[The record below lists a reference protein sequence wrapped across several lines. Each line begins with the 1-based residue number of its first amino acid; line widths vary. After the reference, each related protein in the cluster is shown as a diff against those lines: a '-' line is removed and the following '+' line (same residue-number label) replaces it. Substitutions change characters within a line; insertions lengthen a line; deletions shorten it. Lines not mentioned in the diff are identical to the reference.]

1 MVGCKDTISQAS
13 QLLFKWHL
21 ELSGEQT
28 KTAER
33 HIRADN
39 AFAIGRGVQL
49 PGEWLELCAPLPA
62 AATAG
67 RFTAMAAHEAA
78 KDASTGASLKLGDV
92 CTAVD
97 CRSASPSP
105 DPHSLVSVLVGSAV
119 AYVLSISSTVMRA
132 RDRGMSELTAPKG
145 R

>member
-1 MVGCKDTISQAS
+1 MCWHLCDMFRFLCECGDPGGARTCIPRYVSVVGGKDTMSQAS

-39 AFAIGRGVQL
+39 AFAIDRGVQL
-49 PGEWLELCAPLPA
+49 PSEWLELCAPLPA
-62 AATAG
+62 AAMAG

-97 CRSASPSP
+97 CR
-105 DPHSLVSVLVGSAV
+105 
-119 AYVLSISSTVMRA
+119 
-132 RDRGMSELTAPKG
+132 
-145 R
+145 